1 MAQVTLSLFCFA
13 MKLSTTE
20 TLLSIHQATRPAD
33 ASWLTFH
40 ILAQP
45 QLSNST
51 TTSISLT
58 AGLIRQMM
66 LSFGPQH
73 QSDQE
78 LSHQK
83 ENLAP
88 AKLLLVLVVLAIVVM
103 AVLVILLL
111 ALVVLAIV
119 ALAVLVMAVLA
130 AVATI
135 LPSFAMLVLP
145 IVMQVIMLTAV
156 TMVLPMAILV
166 GPVITQAATETVV
179 TMVLRTD
186 ILVVLEYTV
195 VMVLLKT
202 QLANGGTQL
211 TPPSPNGC

>member
-45 QLSNST
+45 HLSNST

-66 LSFGPQH
+66 LSFGLQH

-83 ENLAP
+83 ENLAL
-88 AKLLLVLVVLAIVVM
+88 AKLLQ

-111 ALVVLAIV
+111 V
-119 ALAVLVMAVLA
+119 LAVLVILLLVLAVLAVLA

-145 IVMQVIMLTAV
+145 IVMQVIMLTVV
-156 TMVLPMAILV
+156 TMVLPTGILV
-166 GPVITQAATETVV
+166 DPVTLATEIVV
-179 TMVLRTD
+179 TMVLPTG
-186 ILVVLEYTV
+186 I
-195 VMVLLKT
+195 
-202 QLANGGTQL
+202 
-211 TPPSPNGC
+211 

>member
-40 ILAQP
+40 ILAPP

-66 LSFGPQH
+66 LSFGLQH

-103 AVLVILLL
+103 AVLVM
-111 ALVVLAIV
+111 
-119 ALAVLVMAVLA
+119 AVLVMAVLA

-135 LPSFAMLVLP
+135 LPSFAMLVIP

-186 ILVVLEYTV
+186 ILVVLAYTA

-202 QLANGGTQL
+202 QHANGGTQL

>member
-1 MAQVTLSLFCFA
+1 MAQVTLSLVCFVT
-13 MKLSTTE
+13 KLSTTE
-20 TLLSIHQATRPAD
+20 TLLSIHQAMRPAD

-40 ILAQP
+40 ILVQP
-45 QLSNST
+45 HLSNST
-51 TTSISLT
+51 TISISLT
-58 AGLIRQMM
+58 AGLLRQMM
-66 LSFGPQH
+66 LSFGLQH

-88 AKLLLVLVVLAIVVM
+88 AKLLLV
-103 AVLVILLL
+103 
-111 ALVVLAIV
+111 LVVLAIV

-186 ILVVLEYTV
+186 ILVVLAYTA

-202 QLANGGTQL
+202 QLADDGTQL
-211 TPPSPNGC
+211 ARPSPNGC

>member
-40 ILAQP
+40 ILVQP
-45 QLSNST
+45 HLSNST

-66 LSFGPQH
+66 LSFGLQH

-83 ENLAP
+83 ENLAL
-88 AKLLLVLVVLAIVVM
+88 AKLLQ

-111 ALVVLAIV
+111 V
-119 ALAVLVMAVLA
+119 LAVLAVLA

-145 IVMQVIMLTAV
+145 IVMQVIMLTVV
-156 TMVLPMAILV
+156 TMVLPTGILV
-166 GPVITQAATETVV
+166 DPVTLATEIVV
-179 TMVLRTD
+179 TMVLPTG
-186 ILVVLEYTV
+186 I
-195 VMVLLKT
+195 
-202 QLANGGTQL
+202 
-211 TPPSPNGC
+211 